1 MITVDV
7 ERVKAVINDDAEP
20 MKYIEYA
27 TLLSQALG
35 LTNYKITNDLAW
47 HPSNLPSP
55 KPMQKKKTS
64 KEWHQDALERG
75 YYTNAGKPHPVS
87 KSLLGELQ
95 KALADTTGYQYGMGG
110 ADYQYLYDT
119 IVENPLH
126 RVFTGQP
133 IGQYN
138 STAEAFYHFLRT
150 IGCLA
155 LPDKRTTPY
164 HALNTILPVTMFADE
179 KHTYWMPRD
188 VEGRFEQ
195 LGVDDLLPTPPAER
209 EYDGN
214 VGAPKFTIEDIENLD
229 VNKIMGSP
237 VGEAYTNGFAELS
250 AIIAKNNA
258 AKEALEAVIPLFTV
272 DNQETEQE
280 ENL

>member
-7 ERVKAVINDDAEP
+7 EQVKAVINDDTET

-47 HPSNLPSP
+47 HPSNLPAP
-55 KPMQKKKTS
+55 RPMQKKQTG
-64 KEWHQDALERG
+64 KEWHQEALECG
-75 YYTNAGKPHPVS
+75 YYTNAGTPHPMS

-95 KALADTTGYQYGMGG
+95 KALTDTTGYQYGMGG

-119 IVENPLH
+119 IVENPLSPCFHWSTDRAVQLH
-126 RVFTGQP
+126 RRGFLP
-133 IGQYN
+133 
-138 STAEAFYHFLRT
+138 FLRT

-179 KHTYWMPRD
+179 KNTYWMPRD

-209 EYDGN
+209 EYDGD
-214 VGAPKFTIEDIENLD
+214 VGAPAFTIEDIENLD

-237 VGEAYTNGFAELS
+237 VGKAYTNGFANLS
-250 AIIAKNNA
+250 EIIAKNNA
-258 AKEALEAVIPLFTV
+258 AKEALEAVIPLLTA

-280 ENL
+280 LDL

>member
-7 ERVKAVINDDAEP
+7 EQVKAVINDDTEP
-20 MKYIEYA
+20 MKYVEYA
-27 TLLSQALG
+27 SKLSQALG

-47 HPSNLPSP
+47 HPSNLPAP
-55 KPMQKKKTS
+55 RPMQKKQTG
-64 KEWHQDALERG
+64 KEWHQEALERG
-75 YYTNAGKPHPVS
+75 YYTNAGNPHPVS

-138 STAEAFYHFLRT
+138 STAVAFYHFLRT

-155 LPDKRTTPY
+155 LPDKHTTPY
-164 HALNTILPVTMFADE
+164 RALHTILPVTMFADE

-188 VEGRFEQ
+188 IEGRFEE
-195 LGVDDLLPTPPAER
+195 LGVDDLLPTKASDR
-209 EYDGN
+209 KYNGD
-214 VGAPKFTIEDIENLD
+214 VGAPAFTIEDIENLD

-237 VGEAYTNGFAELS
+237 VGKTYTNGFANLS
-250 AIIAKNNA
+250 EIIAKNNA
-258 AKEALEAVIPLFTV
+258 TKEALETVIPLLTSEGQKTV
-272 DNQETEQE
+272 E
-280 ENL
+280 E

>member
-7 ERVKAVINDDAEP
+7 EQVKAVITDDTE
-20 MKYIEYA
+20 KIRYIDYISK
-27 TLLSQALG
+27 LSQALD
-35 LTNYKITNDLAW
+35 LTNYKVENYAAW

-55 KPMQKKKTS
+55 KPMQKKQTG
-64 KEWHQDALERG
+64 KEWHQEALERG

-119 IVENPLH
+119 IVKNPLH

-138 STAEAFYHFLRT
+138 STAVAFYHFLRT

-155 LPDKRTTPY
+155 LPDKHTTPY
-164 HALNTILPVTMFADE
+164 RALYTILPVTMFADE
-179 KHTYWMPRD
+179 KHTYLMPRD
-188 VEGRFEQ
+188 VEGRFEE
-195 LGVDDLLPTPPAER
+195 LGVDDLLPTKASDR
-209 EYDGN
+209 KYNGD
-214 VGAPKFTIEDIENLD
+214 VGAPAFTIEDLENLD

-237 VGEAYTNGFAELS
+237 VGKAYTNGFANLS
-250 AIIAKNNA
+250 EIIAKNNA
-258 AKEALEAVIPLFTV
+258 TKEALETVIPLFAV

-280 ENL
+280 

>member
-7 ERVKAVINDDAEP
+7 EQAKAVIADDNE
-20 MKYIEYA
+20 KIRYIDYISK
-27 TLLSQALG
+27 LSQALG
-35 LTNYKITNDLAW
+35 LINYKVENDSAW
-47 HPSNLPSP
+47 HPSNLPAP
-55 KPMQKKKTS
+55 RPMQKKQTG
-64 KEWHQDALERG
+64 KEWHQEALERG
-75 YYTNAGKPHPVS
+75 YYTNAGTPHPMS

-126 RVFTGQP
+126 HVFTGQP
-133 IGQYN
+133 VGQYN
-138 STAEAFYHFLRT
+138 STAVAFYHFLRT

-179 KHTYWMPRD
+179 KHTYWIPRD
-188 VEGRFEQ
+188 IEGRFEE
-195 LGVDDLLPTPPAER
+195 LGVDDLLPTKASDR
-209 EYDGN
+209 KYNGD
-214 VGAPKFTIEDIENLD
+214 VGAPAFTIEDIENLD

-237 VGEAYTNGFAELS
+237 VGKAYTNGFANLS

-258 AKEALEAVIPLFTV
+258 AKEALETVIPLFTTG
-272 DNQETEQE
+272 NQETE
-280 ENL
+280 